1 MYPTPSTSLTG
12 MRRACAPSPKR
23 HGLVVLA
30 LVAALLGL
38 TAQSAR
44 ADDWRGHGGRGWAH
58 GRGGPQV
65 VFDTRYHHDRFYPSA
80 GYVVGGLPLGS
91 ISVGFNRGHYYFSS
105 GVWFQPY
112 GPRYVVVNPPMGVA
126 VPVLPPQ
133 YSTVWVG
140 GVPYYYANGVYYTSV
155 PNQGYVVSSPPPA
168 EVAVQVPAPAPATL
182 PEPILYPRNQQGAM
196 QTQADRQA
204 CNRWASEQPGAT
216 EPSVYQR
223 AQAACLD
230 GRGYTVR

>member
-1 MYPTPSTSLTG
+1 MRPFRAPQASAGLALTLSLLSVG
-12 MRRACAPSPKR
+12 AHADGLHDRDGR
-23 HGLVVLA
+23 HGRD
-30 LVAALLGL
+30 
-38 TAQSAR
+38 S
-44 ADDWRGHGGRGWAH
+44 RGA
-58 GRGGPQV
+58 V

-91 ISVGFNRGHYYFSS
+91 LSVGFNRGHYYYSS

-112 GPRYVVVNPPMGVA
+112 GPRYVVVNPPMGLA

-140 GVPYYYANGVYYTSV
+140 GAPYYYANGVYYTPV

-168 EVAVQVPAPAPATL
+168 EEAVQVPAPAPATL
-182 PEPILYPRNQQGAM
+182 PEPILYPRNQQSAM

>member
-1 MYPTPSTSLTG
+1 
-12 MRRACAPSPKR
+12 MRPFRAPQASAC
-23 HGLVVLA
+23 LA
-30 LVAALLGL
+30 LTLSLLSLG
-38 TAQSAR
+38 AHA
-44 ADDWRGHGGRGWAH
+44 DWRHDRDGRG
-58 GRGGPQV
+58 QV
-65 VFDTRYHHDRFYPSA
+65 VFDTRYHHDRFYPGA

-133 YSTVWVG
+133 YSTVWVRG
-140 GVPYYYANGVYYTSV
+140 APYYYANGVYYTSV

-168 EVAVQVPAPAPATL
+168 EEAVQVPAPAPATL
-182 PEPILYPRNQQGAM
+182 PEPILYPRNQQSAM

-216 EPSVYQR
+216 DPSVYQR